1 MIGRAWNRVR
11 VPAGSELRLLAAAI
25 CLAVGLPRLPL
36 VHDLL
41 AFAPHRFGEP
51 AAWGMLFV
59 LGSLALLVTC
69 YRGRL
74 SLAGRV
80 IAGIGSVAFVAL
92 AAATV
97 SATSWGVDITLAVAL
112 AWEAGTNGRYGR

>member
-11 VPAGSELRLLAAAI
+11 VPVGSELRLLAAAI

-36 VHDLL
+36 VQDLL
-41 AFAPHRFGEP
+41 SFAPHRFGGPE
-51 AAWGMLFV
+51 AWGLLFV
-59 LGSLALLVTC
+59 LGGLALLVTC

-80 IAGIGSVAFVAL
+80 AAGLGSVAFVAL
-92 AAATV
+92 AAATT
-97 SATSWGVDITLAVAL
+97 SATSLGVDLSMAAAL
-112 AWEAGTNGRYGR
+112 AWEAGTNGR

>member
-11 VPAGSELRLLAAAI
+11 VPRGAELRLLAAAI

-36 VHDLL
+36 AHELL

-51 AAWGMLFV
+51 EAWGVLFV
-59 LGSLALLVTC
+59 LGGLALLATC

-74 SLAGRV
+74 STAGRLT
-80 IAGIGSVAFVAL
+80 AGVMAVSFVGL

-97 SATSWGVDITLAVAL
+97 SATSWGVDVSLAAAL
-112 AWEAGTNGRYGR
+112 AWEAGTNGR